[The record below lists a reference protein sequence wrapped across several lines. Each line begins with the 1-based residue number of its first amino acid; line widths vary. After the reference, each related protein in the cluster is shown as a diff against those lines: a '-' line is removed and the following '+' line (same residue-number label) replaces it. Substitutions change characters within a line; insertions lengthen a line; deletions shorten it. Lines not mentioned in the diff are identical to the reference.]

1 MLFRNDLRL
10 LYYYLE
16 DTSGGNLKHVN
27 DINVF
32 DTVGRHFNSILN
44 SIEKFKEIKKE
55 ADMNSSSEWRVIR
68 DEVLAKIEGSNFL
81 NQIPINTCLKQCVLP
96 IVWEVFPPR
105 NSTIFKLLGPQLI
118 GDEIID
124 KGLFVPLK
132 SYSNYDPNI
141 AYCVKD
147 DFAKILESVVAC
159 FIINRCFSK
168 MYPASFKLEKKKG
181 DNLSKGK
188 ANKQLL
194 FPEFSNNKD
203 QYGFYESALAYSV
216 FRRDDSVLSLFS
228 TGVDLPRVNDYKAI
242 IDNTFSVYKDYC
254 KQIDDDNRLPKD
266 LKIKLNNIRYRD
278 IIFEDYSRLNYI
290 VSFDDILTT
299 QSIANYCS
307 IINLDWKRHVMF
319 HRVILLLISLCPSGL
334 NRFMLKAIIGN
345 TQFWNSVF
353 RGDNLENQEKYLIEI
368 ICYLHK
374 IIFQVLPAL
383 ETIIDECIE
392 PLENKQIELIL
403 DYSSQEIKP
412 LDVFVNTDTVKNK
425 QFNGLNQLEQILYP
439 NDMKHS
445 LLQDLVQ
452 LKSLSWLIYK
462 NSTLDYYCN
471 TPGSLMPS
479 EVFYGDIKYIEDL
492 SVQSNVTLQEI
503 VFSIIKAIAIADYR
517 KHKLKDEFSMYSEQQ
532 KKEAWSNVEKLLNQE
547 IIDTLDRN
555 CIYNYYKER
564 FYIRDYDSARIS
576 IDSVNNFIYIW
587 RNLINSEITR
597 YRDTKNQS
605 CKLHELN
612 CDKVKWDE
620 MINIHADDLKKRYKK
635 SLQNLLK
642 DISNSHDRLKYEH
655 ALTCNN
661 DGRWIL
667 SNWKNRDVL
676 NSYTNELYLL
686 VEEILDY
693 LWLSNYEDDKHKL
706 IAWER
711 YWLYHNNFT
720 I

>member
-1 MLFRNDLRL
+1 M
-10 LYYYLE
+10 E
-16 DTSGGNLKHVN
+16 DTNGGNLEHID

-32 DTVGRHFNSILN
+32 DSIGGHFNSILN
-44 SIEKFKEIKKE
+44 SIEEFKKIKKE
-55 ADMNSSSEWRVIR
+55 ADLNSSGEWREIR
-68 DEVLAKIEGSNFL
+68 DNILDKILKSDFL
-81 NQIPINTCLKQCVLP
+81 NLIPIDSSYKQRILP
-96 IVWEVFPPR
+96 IIWELFPSR
-105 NSTIFKLLGPQLI
+105 DSIIFKLLGHKLI
-118 GDEIID
+118 VD
-124 KGLFVPLK
+124 GLTNEGLVVPLK
-132 SYSNYDPNI
+132 SYSKYDPNT
-141 AYCVKD
+141 AYRVD
-147 DFAKILESVVAC
+147 DEFSEIIESMVTC
-159 FIINRCFSK
+159 LIISRCFSK
-168 MYPASFKLEKKKG
+168 IYPSSFKLEKKKG
-181 DNLSKGK
+181 DNISKGK
-188 ANKQLL
+188 TNKRLL
-194 FPEFSNNKD
+194 FPESIYNNE
-203 QYGFYESALAYSV
+203 QYGFFERALAYNV
-216 FRRDDSVLSLFS
+216 FRRKDSIISLFS
-228 TGVDLPRVNDYKAI
+228 TGVDLSGINEYKSI
-242 IDNTFSVYKDYC
+242 IDNTLNIYKDYC
-254 KQIDDDNRLPKD
+254 KQIDNDNSVSKD
-266 LKIKLNNIRYRD
+266 LKMKFQNIRYQD
-278 IIFEDYSRLNYI
+278 IIFEDYCRLNYI
-290 VSFDDILTT
+290 ISFDDILTT
-299 QSIANYCS
+299 ESITNYCS
-307 IINLDWKRHVMF
+307 VINLDWKRHVML
-319 HRVILLLISLCPSGL
+319 HRAILLLISLCPLGL
-334 NRFMLKAIIGN
+334 SHFMLKSIIDN
-345 TQFWNSVF
+345 SQFWNTVF
-353 RGDNLENQEKYLIEI
+353 RGAKLEDQEKYLIDI
-368 ICYLHK
+368 IYYLHK
-374 IIFQVLPAL
+374 IIFRVLPAL
-383 ETIIDECIE
+383 ETVIDKCVES
-392 PLENKQIELIL
+392 LENNEIELIL
-403 DYSSQEIKP
+403 DSSLKMIRLP
-412 LDVFVNTDTVKNK
+412 STFINIDTMKNIE
-425 QFNGLNQLEQILYP
+425 FNGLKQLDKFLYP
-439 NDMKHS
+439 NDKKES
-445 LLQDLVQ
+445 LLQDMIQ

-462 NSTLDYYCN
+462 NTTLDDYYEIPGRLMPGEVLCN
-471 TPGSLMPS
+471 T
-479 EVFYGDIKYIEDL
+479 VKYISDL
-492 SVQSNVTLQEI
+492 PVQSNVILQEI

-532 KKEAWSNVEKLLNQE
+532 KKEEWSNVEKLLNQE

-620 MINIHADDLKKRYKK
+620 MININADDLKKRYKK

-711 YWLYHNNFT
+711 YWSYHNNFT

>member
-1 MLFRNDLRL
+1 MFRNDLRL

-16 DTSGGNLKHVN
+16 DTNGGNLEHID

-32 DTVGRHFNSILN
+32 DSLGGHFNSILN
-44 SIEKFKEIKKE
+44 SIEEFKKIKKE
-55 ADMNSSSEWRVIR
+55 ADLNSSGEWREIR
-68 DEVLAKIEGSNFL
+68 DNILDKILKSDFL
-81 NQIPINTCLKQCVLP
+81 NLIPIDSSYKQRILP
-96 IVWEVFPPR
+96 IIWELFPSR
-105 NSTIFKLLGPQLI
+105 DSIIFKLLGHKLI
-118 GDEIID
+118 VDGLTDE
-124 KGLFVPLK
+124 GLVVPLK
-132 SYSNYDPNI
+132 SYSKYDPNT
-141 AYCVKD
+141 AYRVED
-147 DFAKILESVVAC
+147 EFTKIIEFMVTCL
-159 FIINRCFSK
+159 IISRCFSK
-168 MYPASFKLEKKKG
+168 LYPSSFKLEKKNG
-181 DNLSKGK
+181 DNISKGK
-188 ANKQLL
+188 ANKRLL
-194 FPEFSNNKD
+194 FPESIYNNE
-203 QYGFYESALAYSV
+203 QYGFFERALAYSV
-216 FRRDDSVLSLFS
+216 FRRKDSSISLFS
-228 TGVDLPRVNDYKAI
+228 TGVDLSGINEYKLI
-242 IDNTFSVYKDYC
+242 IDNTLNIYKDYYR
-254 KQIDDDNRLPKD
+254 QIDDDNRVSKE
-266 LKIKLNNIRYRD
+266 LKMKLQNIRYQD
-278 IIFEDYSRLNYI
+278 IIFEDYCRLNYI
-290 VSFDDILTT
+290 ISFDDILTT
-299 QSIANYCS
+299 ESITNYCS
-307 IINLDWKRHVMF
+307 VINLDWKRHVML
-319 HRVILLLISLCPSGL
+319 HRAIFLLISLCPLGL
-334 NRFMLKAIIGN
+334 NRFMLKSIIDN
-345 TQFWNSVF
+345 SQFWNTVF
-353 RGDNLENQEKYLIEI
+353 RGANLEDQEKYLLDI
-368 ICYLHK
+368 IYYLHK
-374 IIFQVLPAL
+374 IIFRVLPAL
-383 ETIIDECIE
+383 ETVIDEYVE
-392 PLENKQIELIL
+392 LLEDNEIELIL
-403 DYSSQEIKP
+403 DSSLKMIRLP
-412 LDVFVNTDTVKNK
+412 STFINIDTMKNIE
-425 QFNGLNQLEQILYP
+425 FNGLKQLDKFLYP
-439 NDMKHS
+439 NDKKES
-445 LLQDLVQ
+445 LLQDMIQ

-462 NSTLDYYCN
+462 NTTLDDYYEIPGRLMPGEVLCN
-471 TPGSLMPS
+471 T
-479 EVFYGDIKYIEDL
+479 VKYISDL
-492 SVQSNVTLQEI
+492 PVQSNVILQEI

-620 MINIHADDLKKRYKK
+620 MININADDLKKRYKK

-711 YWLYHNNFT
+711 YWSYHNNFT

>member
-1 MLFRNDLRL
+1 MFRNDLRL

-16 DTSGGNLKHVN
+16 DTNGGNLEHID

-32 DTVGRHFNSILN
+32 DSIGGHFNSILN
-44 SIEKFKEIKKE
+44 SIEEFKKIKKE
-55 ADMNSSSEWRVIR
+55 ADLNSSGEWREIR
-68 DEVLAKIEGSNFL
+68 DNILDKILKSDFL
-81 NQIPINTCLKQCVLP
+81 NLIPIDSSYKQRILP
-96 IVWEVFPPR
+96 IIWELFPSR
-105 NSTIFKLLGPQLI
+105 DSIIFKLLGHKLI
-118 GDEIID
+118 VD
-124 KGLFVPLK
+124 GLTNEGLVVPLK
-132 SYSNYDPNI
+132 SYSKYDPNT
-141 AYCVKD
+141 AYRVD
-147 DFAKILESVVAC
+147 DEFSEIIESMVTC
-159 FIINRCFSK
+159 LIISRCFSK
-168 MYPASFKLEKKKG
+168 IYPSSFKLEKKKG
-181 DNLSKGK
+181 DNISKGK
-188 ANKQLL
+188 TNKRLL
-194 FPEFSNNKD
+194 FPESIYNNE
-203 QYGFYESALAYSV
+203 QYGFFERALAYNV
-216 FRRDDSVLSLFS
+216 FRRKDSIISLFS
-228 TGVDLPRVNDYKAI
+228 TGVDLSGINEYKSI
-242 IDNTFSVYKDYC
+242 IDNTLNIYKDYC
-254 KQIDDDNRLPKD
+254 KQIDNDNSVSKD
-266 LKIKLNNIRYRD
+266 LKMKFQNIRYQD
-278 IIFEDYSRLNYI
+278 IIFEDYCRLNYI
-290 VSFDDILTT
+290 ISFDDILTT
-299 QSIANYCS
+299 ESITNYCS
-307 IINLDWKRHVMF
+307 VINLDWKRHVML
-319 HRVILLLISLCPSGL
+319 HRAILLLISLCPLGL
-334 NRFMLKAIIGN
+334 SRFMLKSIIDN
-345 TQFWNSVF
+345 SQFWNTVF
-353 RGDNLENQEKYLIEI
+353 RGAKLEDQEKYLIDI
-368 ICYLHK
+368 IYYLHK
-374 IIFQVLPAL
+374 IIFRVLPAL
-383 ETIIDECIE
+383 ETVIDKCVES
-392 PLENKQIELIL
+392 LENNEIELIL
-403 DYSSQEIKP
+403 DSSLKMIRLP
-412 LDVFVNTDTVKNK
+412 STFINIDTMKNIE
-425 QFNGLNQLEQILYP
+425 FNGLKQLDKFLYP
-439 NDMKHS
+439 NDKKES
-445 LLQDLVQ
+445 LLQDMIQ

-462 NSTLDYYCN
+462 NTTLDDYYEIPGRLMPGEVLCN
-471 TPGSLMPS
+471 T
-479 EVFYGDIKYIEDL
+479 VKYISDL
-492 SVQSNVTLQEI
+492 PVQSNVILQEI

-532 KKEAWSNVEKLLNQE
+532 KKEEWSNVEKLLNQE

-620 MINIHADDLKKRYKK
+620 MININADDLKKRYKK

-711 YWLYHNNFT
+711 YWSYHNNFT

>member
-1 MLFRNDLRL
+1 M
-10 LYYYLE
+10 E
-16 DTSGGNLKHVN
+16 DTNGGNLEHID

-32 DTVGRHFNSILN
+32 DSIGRHFNSILN
-44 SIEKFKEIKKE
+44 SIEELKKIKKE
-55 ADMNSSSEWRVIR
+55 ADLNSSGEWREIR
-68 DEVLAKIEGSNFL
+68 DNILDKILKSDFL
-81 NQIPINTCLKQCVLP
+81 NLIPIDYSYKQRILP
-96 IVWEVFPPR
+96 IIWELFPSR
-105 NSTIFKLLGPQLI
+105 DSIIFKLLGHKLI
-118 GDEIID
+118 VDGLTDE
-124 KGLFVPLK
+124 GLVVPLK
-132 SYSNYDPNI
+132 SYSKYDPNT
-141 AYCVKD
+141 AYRVED
-147 DFAKILESVVAC
+147 EFTKIIESMVTC
-159 FIINRCFSK
+159 LIISRCFSK
-168 MYPASFKLEKKKG
+168 LYPSSFKLEKKNG
-181 DNLSKGK
+181 DNISKGK
-188 ANKQLL
+188 ANKRLL
-194 FPEFSNNKD
+194 FPESIYNNE
-203 QYGFYESALAYSV
+203 QYGFFERALAYSV
-216 FRRDDSVLSLFS
+216 FRRKDSSISLFS
-228 TGVDLPRVNDYKAI
+228 TGADLSGINEYKSI
-242 IDNTFSVYKDYC
+242 IDNTLNIYKDYC
-254 KQIDDDNRLPKD
+254 KQIDNDNSVSKN
-266 LKIKLNNIRYRD
+266 LKMKFQNIRYQD
-278 IIFEDYSRLNYI
+278 IIFEDYCRLNYI
-290 VSFDDILTT
+290 ISFDDILTT
-299 QSIANYCS
+299 ESITNYCS
-307 IINLDWKRHVMF
+307 VINLDWKRHVML
-319 HRVILLLISLCPSGL
+319 HRAILLLISLCPLGL
-334 NRFMLKAIIGN
+334 SRFMLKSIIDN
-345 TQFWNSVF
+345 SQFWNTVF
-353 RGDNLENQEKYLIEI
+353 RGAKLENQEKYLIDI
-368 ICYLHK
+368 IYYLHK
-374 IIFQVLPAL
+374 IIFRVLPAL
-383 ETIIDECIE
+383 ETVIDGCVES
-392 PLENKQIELIL
+392 LENNEIELIL
-403 DYSSQEIKP
+403 DSSLKMIRLP
-412 LDVFVNTDTVKNK
+412 STFINIDTMKNIE
-425 QFNGLNQLEQILYP
+425 FNGLKQLDKFLYP
-439 NDMKHS
+439 NDKKES
-445 LLQDLVQ
+445 LLQDMIQ

-462 NSTLDYYCN
+462 NTTLDDYYEIPGRLMPGEVLCN
-471 TPGSLMPS
+471 T
-479 EVFYGDIKYIEDL
+479 VKYISDL
-492 SVQSNVTLQEI
+492 PVQSNVILQEI

-532 KKEAWSNVEKLLNQE
+532 KKEEWSNVEKLLNQE

-620 MINIHADDLKKRYKK
+620 MININADDLKKRYKK

-711 YWLYHNNFT
+711 YWSYHNNFT

>member
-68 DEVLAKIEGSNFL
+68 DEALAKIDGSNFL
-81 NQIPINTCLKQCVLP
+81 NQIPTNTCLKQRVLP
-96 IVWEVFPPR
+96 IIWEVFPPR

-159 FIINRCFSK
+159 FIINRCLSK

-194 FPEFSNNKD
+194 FPESSNNKD

-228 TGVDLPRVNDYKAI
+228 TGVDLSGVNDYKAI

-334 NRFMLKAIIGN
+334 NRFMLKSIIDN
-345 TQFWNSVF
+345 KFWNTVF
-353 RGDNLENQEKYLIEI
+353 RGAKLENQEKYLVDI

-374 IIFQVLPAL
+374 IIFRILPAL
-383 ETIIDECIE
+383 ETVIDECVE
-392 PLENKQIELIL
+392 SLENNEIELIL
-403 DYSSQEIKP
+403 KASSKMSCLP
-412 LDVFVNTDTVKNK
+412 NTFINIDTMKNIE
-425 QFNGLNQLEQILYP
+425 FNGLKQLDKFLYSI
-439 NDMKHS
+439 DKRES
-445 LLQDLVQ
+445 LLQDMIQ

-462 NSTLDYYCN
+462 NTTLDDYYDI
-471 TPGSLMPS
+471 PGRLMPG
-479 EVFYGDIKYIEDL
+479 EVLCNALKYISDL
-492 SVQSNVTLQEI
+492 PVQSNVLLQEI

-532 KKEAWSNVEKLLNQE
+532 KKEEWSNVEKLLNQE

-620 MINIHADDLKKRYKK
+620 LINFNADDFKKRYKK

-661 DGRWIL
+661 DGRWVL

-686 VEEILDY
+686 VEQILDY

-711 YWLYHNNFT
+711 YWSYHNNFT

>member
-1 MLFRNDLRL
+1 MFRNDLRL

-16 DTSGGNLKHVN
+16 DTNGGNLEHID

-32 DTVGRHFNSILN
+32 DSIGGHFNSILN
-44 SIEKFKEIKKE
+44 SIEEFKKIKKE
-55 ADMNSSSEWRVIR
+55 ADLNSSGEWREIR
-68 DEVLAKIEGSNFL
+68 DNILDKILKSDFL
-81 NQIPINTCLKQCVLP
+81 NLIPIDSSYKQRILP
-96 IVWEVFPPR
+96 IIWELFPSR
-105 NSTIFKLLGPQLI
+105 DSIIFKLLGHKLI
-118 GDEIID
+118 VD
-124 KGLFVPLK
+124 GLTNEGLVVPLK
-132 SYSNYDPNI
+132 SYSKYDPNT
-141 AYCVKD
+141 AYRVD
-147 DFAKILESVVAC
+147 DEFSEIIESMVTC
-159 FIINRCFSK
+159 LIISRCFSK
-168 MYPASFKLEKKKG
+168 IYPSSFKLEKKKG
-181 DNLSKGK
+181 DNISKGK
-188 ANKQLL
+188 TNKRLL
-194 FPEFSNNKD
+194 FPESIYNNE
-203 QYGFYESALAYSV
+203 QYGFFERALAYNV
-216 FRRDDSVLSLFS
+216 FRRKDSIISLFS
-228 TGVDLPRVNDYKAI
+228 TGVDLSGINEYKSI
-242 IDNTFSVYKDYC
+242 IDNTLNIYKDYC
-254 KQIDDDNRLPKD
+254 KQIDNDNSVSKD
-266 LKIKLNNIRYRD
+266 LKMKFQNIRYQD
-278 IIFEDYSRLNYI
+278 IIFEDYCRLNYI
-290 VSFDDILTT
+290 ISFDDILTT
-299 QSIANYCS
+299 ESITNYCS
-307 IINLDWKRHVMF
+307 VINLDWKRHVML
-319 HRVILLLISLCPSGL
+319 HRAILLLISLCPLGL
-334 NRFMLKAIIGN
+334 SHFMLKSIIDN
-345 TQFWNSVF
+345 SQFWNTVF
-353 RGDNLENQEKYLIEI
+353 RGAKLEDQEKYLIDI
-368 ICYLHK
+368 IYYLHK
-374 IIFQVLPAL
+374 IIFRVLPAL
-383 ETIIDECIE
+383 ETVIDKCVES
-392 PLENKQIELIL
+392 LENNEIELIL
-403 DYSSQEIKP
+403 DSSLKMIRLP
-412 LDVFVNTDTVKNK
+412 STFINIDTMKNIE
-425 QFNGLNQLEQILYP
+425 FNGLKQLDKFLYP
-439 NDMKHS
+439 NDKKES
-445 LLQDLVQ
+445 LLQDMIQ

-462 NSTLDYYCN
+462 NTTLDDYYEIPGRLMPGEVLCN
-471 TPGSLMPS
+471 T
-479 EVFYGDIKYIEDL
+479 VKYISDL
-492 SVQSNVTLQEI
+492 PVQSNVILQEI

-532 KKEAWSNVEKLLNQE
+532 KKEEWSNVEKLLNQE

-620 MINIHADDLKKRYKK
+620 MININADDLKKRYKK

-711 YWLYHNNFT
+711 YWSYHNNFT

>member
-1 MLFRNDLRL
+1 M
-10 LYYYLE
+10 E
-16 DTSGGNLKHVN
+16 DTNGGNLEHID

-32 DTVGRHFNSILN
+32 DSIGGHFNSILN
-44 SIEKFKEIKKE
+44 SIEEFKKIKKE
-55 ADMNSSSEWRVIR
+55 ADLNSSGEWREIR
-68 DEVLAKIEGSNFL
+68 DNILDKILKSDFL
-81 NQIPINTCLKQCVLP
+81 NLIPIDSSYKQRILP
-96 IVWEVFPPR
+96 IIWELFPSR
-105 NSTIFKLLGPQLI
+105 DSIIFKLLGHKLI
-118 GDEIID
+118 VD
-124 KGLFVPLK
+124 GLTNEGLVVPLK
-132 SYSNYDPNI
+132 SYSKYDPNT
-141 AYCVKD
+141 AYRVD
-147 DFAKILESVVAC
+147 DEFSEIIESMVTC
-159 FIINRCFSK
+159 LIISRCFSK
-168 MYPASFKLEKKKG
+168 IYPSSFKLEKKKG
-181 DNLSKGK
+181 DNISKGK
-188 ANKQLL
+188 TNKRLL
-194 FPEFSNNKD
+194 FPESIYNNE
-203 QYGFYESALAYSV
+203 QYGFFERALAYNV
-216 FRRDDSVLSLFS
+216 FRRKDSIISLFS
-228 TGVDLPRVNDYKAI
+228 TGVDLSGINEYKSI
-242 IDNTFSVYKDYC
+242 IDNTLNIYKDYC
-254 KQIDDDNRLPKD
+254 KQIDNDNSVSKD
-266 LKIKLNNIRYRD
+266 LKMKFQNIRYQD
-278 IIFEDYSRLNYI
+278 IIFEDYCRLNYI
-290 VSFDDILTT
+290 ISFDDILTT
-299 QSIANYCS
+299 ESITNYCS
-307 IINLDWKRHVMF
+307 VINLDWKRHVML
-319 HRVILLLISLCPSGL
+319 HRAILLLISLCPLGL
-334 NRFMLKAIIGN
+334 SHFMLKSIIDN
-345 TQFWNSVF
+345 SQFWNTVF
-353 RGDNLENQEKYLIEI
+353 RGAKLEDQEKYLINI
-368 ICYLHK
+368 IYYLHK
-374 IIFQVLPAL
+374 IIFRVLPAL
-383 ETIIDECIE
+383 ETVIDKCVES
-392 PLENKQIELIL
+392 LENNEIELIL
-403 DYSSQEIKP
+403 DSSLKMIRLP
-412 LDVFVNTDTVKNK
+412 STFINIDTMKNIE
-425 QFNGLNQLEQILYP
+425 FNGLKQLDKFLYP
-439 NDMKHS
+439 NDKKES
-445 LLQDLVQ
+445 LLQDMIQ

-462 NSTLDYYCN
+462 NTTLDDYYEIPGRLMPGEVLCN
-471 TPGSLMPS
+471 T
-479 EVFYGDIKYIEDL
+479 VKYISDL
-492 SVQSNVTLQEI
+492 PVQSNVILQEI

-532 KKEAWSNVEKLLNQE
+532 KKEEWSNVEKLLNQE

-620 MINIHADDLKKRYKK
+620 MININADDLKKRYKK

-711 YWLYHNNFT
+711 YWSYHNNFT

>member
-1 MLFRNDLRL
+1 MFRNDLRL

-16 DTSGGNLKHVN
+16 DTNGGNLEHID

-32 DTVGRHFNSILN
+32 DSLGGHYNSILN
-44 SIEKFKEIKKE
+44 SIEEFKKIKKE
-55 ADMNSSSEWRVIR
+55 ADLNSSGEWREIR
-68 DEVLAKIEGSNFL
+68 DNILDKILKSDFL
-81 NQIPINTCLKQCVLP
+81 NLIPIDSSYKQRILP
-96 IVWEVFPPR
+96 IIWELFPSR
-105 NSTIFKLLGPQLI
+105 DSIIFKLLGHKLI
-118 GDEIID
+118 VDGLTDE
-124 KGLFVPLK
+124 GLVVPLK
-132 SYSNYDPNI
+132 SYSKYDPNI
-141 AYCVKD
+141 AYCVD
-147 DFAKILESVVAC
+147 DEFSKIIEFMVTCL
-159 FIINRCFSK
+159 IISRCFSK
-168 MYPASFKLEKKKG
+168 LYPSSFKLEKKNS
-181 DNLSKGK
+181 DNISKGK
-188 ANKQLL
+188 ANKRLL
-194 FPEFSNNKD
+194 FPESIYNNE
-203 QYGFYESALAYSV
+203 QYGFFERALAYSV
-216 FRRDDSVLSLFS
+216 FRRKDSSISLFS
-228 TGVDLPRVNDYKAI
+228 TGADLSGINEYKSI
-242 IDNTFSVYKDYC
+242 IDNTLKIYKDYC
-254 KQIDDDNRLPKD
+254 SQIGDDNRISKN
-266 LKIKLNNIRYRD
+266 LKIKLQNIRYQD
-278 IIFEDYSRLNYI
+278 IIFEDYCRLNYI
-290 VSFDDILTT
+290 ISFDDILTT
-299 QSIANYCS
+299 ESITNYCS
-307 IINLDWKRHVMF
+307 VINLDWKRHVML
-319 HRVILLLISLCPSGL
+319 HRAILLLISLCPLVL
-334 NRFMLKAIIGN
+334 NRFMLKSIIDN
-345 TQFWNSVF
+345 SQFWNTVF
-353 RGDNLENQEKYLIEI
+353 RGAKLEEQEKYLLDI
-368 ICYLHK
+368 IYYLHK
-374 IIFQVLPAL
+374 IIFRILPAL
-383 ETIIDECIE
+383 ETVIDECVE
-392 PLENKQIELIL
+392 SLENNEIELIL
-403 DYSSQEIKP
+403 EYSSKIISISNA
-412 LDVFVNTDTVKNK
+412 FINIDTMKNIE
-425 QFNGLNQLEQILYP
+425 FNGLKQLDKFLYP
-439 NDMKHS
+439 NDKKEG
-445 LLQDLVQ
+445 LLQDMIQ

-462 NSTLDYYCN
+462 NTTLDDYYEI
-471 TPGSLMPS
+471 PGRLMPS
-479 EVFYGDIKYIEDL
+479 EVLCNTVKYISDL
-492 SVQSNVTLQEI
+492 PVQSNVILQEI

-532 KKEAWSNVEKLLNQE
+532 KKEEWSNVEKLLNQE

-620 MINIHADDLKKRYKK
+620 MININADDLKKRYKK

-711 YWLYHNNFT
+711 YWSYHNNFT

>member
-1 MLFRNDLRL
+1 M
-10 LYYYLE
+10 E
-16 DTSGGNLKHVN
+16 DTNGGNLEHID

-32 DTVGRHFNSILN
+32 DSLGGHFNSILN
-44 SIEKFKEIKKE
+44 SIEEFKKIKKE
-55 ADMNSSSEWRVIR
+55 ADLNSSGEWREIR
-68 DEVLAKIEGSNFL
+68 DNILDKILKSDFL
-81 NQIPINTCLKQCVLP
+81 NLIPIDSSYKQRILP
-96 IVWEVFPPR
+96 IIWELFPSR
-105 NSTIFKLLGPQLI
+105 DSIIFKLLGHKLI
-118 GDEIID
+118 VDGLTDE
-124 KGLFVPLK
+124 GLVVPLK
-132 SYSNYDPNI
+132 SYSKYDPNT
-141 AYCVKD
+141 AYRVED
-147 DFAKILESVVAC
+147 EFTKIIEFMVTCL
-159 FIINRCFSK
+159 IISRCFSK
-168 MYPASFKLEKKKG
+168 LYPSSFKLEKKNG
-181 DNLSKGK
+181 DNISKGK
-188 ANKQLL
+188 ANKRLL
-194 FPEFSNNKD
+194 FPESIYNNE
-203 QYGFYESALAYSV
+203 QYGFFERALAYSV
-216 FRRDDSVLSLFS
+216 FRRKDSSISLFS
-228 TGVDLPRVNDYKAI
+228 TGVDLSGINEYKLI
-242 IDNTFSVYKDYC
+242 IDNTLNIYKDYYR
-254 KQIDDDNRLPKD
+254 QIDDDNRVSKE
-266 LKIKLNNIRYRD
+266 LKMKLQNIRYQD
-278 IIFEDYSRLNYI
+278 IIFEDYCRLNYI
-290 VSFDDILTT
+290 ISFDDILTT
-299 QSIANYCS
+299 ESITNYCS
-307 IINLDWKRHVMF
+307 VINLDWKRHVML
-319 HRVILLLISLCPSGL
+319 HRAIFLLISLCPLGL
-334 NRFMLKAIIGN
+334 NRFMLKSIIDN
-345 TQFWNSVF
+345 SQFWNTVF
-353 RGDNLENQEKYLIEI
+353 RGANLEDQEKYLLDI
-368 ICYLHK
+368 IYYLHK
-374 IIFQVLPAL
+374 IIFRVLPAL
-383 ETIIDECIE
+383 ETVIDEYVE
-392 PLENKQIELIL
+392 LLEDNEIELIL
-403 DYSSQEIKP
+403 DSSLKMIRLP
-412 LDVFVNTDTVKNK
+412 STFINIDTMKNIE
-425 QFNGLNQLEQILYP
+425 FNGLKQLDKFLYP
-439 NDMKHS
+439 NDKKES
-445 LLQDLVQ
+445 LLQDMIQ

-462 NSTLDYYCN
+462 NTTLDDYYEIPGRLMPGEVLCN
-471 TPGSLMPS
+471 T
-479 EVFYGDIKYIEDL
+479 VKYISDL
-492 SVQSNVTLQEI
+492 PVQSNVILQEI

-620 MINIHADDLKKRYKK
+620 MININADDLKKRYKK

-711 YWLYHNNFT
+711 YWSYHNNFT